1 MNIKL
6 KNINTH
12 RQYIPAISA
21 LYLEA
26 FPESERA
33 PFGKLLRRAKKPNV
47 NFFACLDG
55 DIWAGFVYVVNYRD
69 MSYIFYLAID
79 EKLRGRGC
87 GTAVLKALMKK
98 YKGRRLFLAAEVP
111 DTAADNYQQQLARQR
126 FYKKAGF
133 ELMGIKAQEGAVM
146 FDVMGTGGKVTNKEY
161 RALIRSFSPLLPYI
175 FTMKL
180 TEE

>member
-1 MNIKL
+1 
-6 KNINTH
+6 
-12 RQYIPAISA
+12 
-21 LYLEA
+21 
-26 FPESERA
+26 
-33 PFGKLLRRAKKPNV
+33 
-47 NFFACLDG
+47 
-55 DIWAGFVYVVNYRD
+55 
-69 MSYIFYLAID
+69 
-79 EKLRGRGC
+79 
-87 GTAVLKALMKK
+87 MKK

>member
-47 NFFACLDG
+47 SFFACLDG

-79 EKLRGRGC
+79 EKLRGRVRDGGAESAYEKIQRQAAVPC
-87 GTAVLKALMKK
+87 GR
-98 YKGRRLFLAAEVP
+98 G
-111 DTAADNYQQQLARQR
+111 
-126 FYKKAGF
+126 AGH
-133 ELMGIKAQEGAVM
+133 
-146 FDVMGTGGKVTNKEY
+146 
-161 RALIRSFSPLLPYI
+161 SC
-175 FTMKL
+175 
-180 TEE
+180 